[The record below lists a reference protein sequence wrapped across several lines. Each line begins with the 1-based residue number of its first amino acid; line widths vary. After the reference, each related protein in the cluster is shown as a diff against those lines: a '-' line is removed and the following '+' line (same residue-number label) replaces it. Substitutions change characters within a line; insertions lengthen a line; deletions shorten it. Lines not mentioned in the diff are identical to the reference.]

1 MSFFSN
7 DFKTLLPE
15 LFLVFS
21 ICGLLLFGA
30 ILSTRKIEKTSSLN
44 ISINTN
50 KSNPIIMLPVLWLG
64 FQILFLASL
73 LTLNT
78 QVLRASLFFS
88 SLEFDSLGLGTKSL
102 VYGFAGLCLIAA
114 KDYLKNQGIFA
125 FEYVILVL
133 LSSLGLGLMILSKDL
148 LSFYL
153 SLELQALSLYVLASF
168 KRSSAFSTEAGI
180 KYFIIGAFAS
190 GLTLFGISLIFGATA
205 TTNFEN
211 LERLSLELNSSE
223 VSLLFLLGL
232 VFLTAGL
239 LFKLAAAPFHMWIAD
254 VYEGAPT
261 ASTIFFAVVPKIGL
275 IALFIKLYF
284 TAFYGLLSFWQN
296 LLLLA
301 AVFSMLVGSFA
312 ALYQRKVKR
321 FLAYSA
327 IGQVG
332 YLLVGLSVGTFE
344 GLEAVLLYMMIYS
357 VMSLLVWTALL
368 STETWLVQKNNQ
380 PVKQPAPII
389 YIDEL
394 AALGKLNP
402 SFSAA
407 IAIAFFSMAG
417 VPPLAGFF
425 SKFYVFFT
433 AVESSYYLL
442 AMIGLLTSVVSSFY
456 YLRWLKFLYFEKASL
471 STPPKLNSSVYSIN
485 MSREK
490 SLIISGASFFLISF
504 FLYPAPLFLFAHWM
518 SLALV

>member
-7 DFKTLLPE
+7 DFKTLVPE

-21 ICGLLLFGA
+21 ICGLLVFGGVFSTHKMEKSFSSETS
-30 ILSTRKIEKTSSLN
+30 LSVDSKKTS
-44 ISINTN
+44 
-50 KSNPIIMLPVLWLG
+50 PIIMVPVLWLG
-64 FQILFLASL
+64 FQVLFLATILSL
-73 LTLNT
+73 NS

-88 SLEFDSLGLGTKSL
+88 SLEFDSLSLGTKSL
-102 VYGFAGLCLIAA
+102 VYFFAGLCLLSS
-114 KDYLKNQGIFA
+114 KDYLKNQGILA
-125 FEYVILVL
+125 FEYVILIL

-153 SLELQALSLYVLASF
+153 SLELQALALYVLASF
-168 KRSSAFSTEAGI
+168 KRASAFSTEAGI

-211 LERLSLELNSSE
+211 LERLSLDASSGE
-223 VSLLFLLGL
+223 ASLLLLLGL
-232 VFLTAGL
+232 VFLTAGI
-239 LFKLAAAPFHMWIAD
+239 LFKLGAAPFHMWIAD
-254 VYEGAPT
+254 LYEGAPT

-275 IALFIKLYF
+275 FALFIKLYF

-296 LLLLA
+296 LLLLS
-301 AVFSMLVGSFA
+301 AVLSMLIGGFA
-312 ALYQRKVKR
+312 ALYQRKIKR

-332 YLLVGLSVGTFE
+332 YLLVGLSVATFE
-344 GLEAVLLYMMIYS
+344 GLEAVLLYLIIYS

-368 STETWLVQKNNQ
+368 STERWSNNQ
-380 PVKQPAPII
+380 IQGPII

-394 AALGKLNP
+394 VGIGKLNP
-402 SFSAA
+402 SFSLS
-407 IAIAFFSMAG
+407 IGIAFFSMAG

-425 SKFYVFFT
+425 SKFYIFFS
-433 AVESSYYLL
+433 AVESSFYLL
-442 AMIGLLTSVVSSFY
+442 ALVGLLTSVLSTFY
-456 YLRWLKFLYFEKASL
+456 YLRWLKFLYFDKASL
-471 STPPKLNSSVYSIN
+471 SGLPKNSSTYYLVN
-485 MSREK
+485 MNRER
-490 SLIISGASFFLISF
+490 SLILSAASFFLFSF
-504 FLYPAPLFLFAHWM
+504 FLYPAPFFLFAHWM